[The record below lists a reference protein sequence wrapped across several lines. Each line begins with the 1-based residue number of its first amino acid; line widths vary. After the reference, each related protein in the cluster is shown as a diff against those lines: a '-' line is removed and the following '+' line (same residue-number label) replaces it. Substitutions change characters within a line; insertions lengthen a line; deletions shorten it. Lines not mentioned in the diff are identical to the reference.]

1 MTRFIANNK
10 IELIKLVKI
19 VMIKNKFINNKDI
32 DYDTIKNIYK
42 DKNIDLLFKNGFK
55 VYIED
60 NN

>member
-10 IELIKLVKI
+10 TELIKLVKI

-32 DYDTIKNIYK
+32 DYDIIKNIYK

>member
-1 MTRFIANNK
+1 MTRFTANNK
-10 IELIKLVKI
+10 TELIKLIKLL
-19 VMIKNKFINNKDI
+19 MIKNKFINNKDI
-32 DYDTIKNIYK
+32 DYDIIKNIYK

>member
-32 DYDTIKNIYK
+32 DYDIIKNIYK

>member
-10 IELIKLVKI
+10 TELIKLVKI

-32 DYDTIKNIYK
+32 DYDIIKNIYK

-55 VYIED
+55 VFIED